1 MRQATGEQFYISDAA
16 YWAPY
21 ILPLTRGNCRA
32 NPISIT
38 GLAEG
43 AVRGP
48 APPDHSQCPGE
59 LISPDLNGH
68 SETGPSIANPATIH
82 RLEHG

>member
-38 GLAEG
+38 GLLKERSVGLRHRTTAS
-43 AVRGP
+43 A
-48 APPDHSQCPGE
+48 GE

>member
-38 GLAEG
+38 GLLKERSVGLRHRTTASARG
-43 AVRGP
+43 A
-48 APPDHSQCPGE
+48 HQPGFE
-59 LISPDLNGH
+59 RAFGDR
-68 SETGPSIANPATIH
+68 TVQ
-82 RLEHG
+82 